1 MASGPVCRARV
12 LDEMTPEQIKL
23 VTDSFRKVVPIV
35 LPTLESNCR
44 TLHVGIRVL
53 RLNRNR
59 LIVATRHQI

>member
-1 MASGPVCRARV
+1 MASGPVRRARV

-23 VTDSFRKVVPIV
+23 VTDSIRKVLPIV
-35 LPTLESNCR
+35 LPTLQGNCR